1 MPVPDL
7 PPLSRRRLLQGA
19 ALLGGAWRLGARA
32 AGPEP
37 ASRPAQ
43 VAITLDLEM
52 SRNFP
57 TWDATHWDFEK
68 GNLDEPAKRYCVEAA
83 RRVRAR
89 GGRIHFFALGRTLE
103 QENVDWLRSIV
114 AAGHPV
120 GNHTYDHVSVL
131 ARRLEDI
138 QFRFK
143 RAPWLIAGRDPAE
156 VIRDN
161 IHRTTLALQSRL
173 GVDPAGFRTPGG
185 FDAGL
190 ADRPD
195 LQRML
200 LDLGF
205 TWISCKA
212 PRVNT
217 GPVGVE
223 PSAEVLA
230 AIARAQA
237 DARPFRYPSGL
248 IDVPMSPVSDVHAF
262 RNCRW
267 PLRAFLAAI
276 RAGVDWAIAH
286 GGAYDFLAHP
296 SVLYPMDPEFRAIDL
311 ICDLVEAAGPRA
323 ALVDVGTLARRAA

>member
-1 MPVPDL
+1 MPAPASPRL
-7 PPLSRRRLLQGA
+7 TRRRLLQGA

-32 AGPEP
+32 AAAGQ
-37 ASRPAQ
+37 AQ

-103 QENVDWLRSIV
+103 QENVDWLQGLV

-120 GNHTYDHVSVL
+120 GNHTYDHVAVL

-161 IHRTTLALQSRL
+161 IHRTTLALESRL
-173 GVDPAGFRTPGG
+173 GIRPAGFRTPGG

-223 PSAEVLA
+223 PGAEVLA

-237 DARPFRYPSGL
+237 DAQPFRYPSGL

-276 RAGVDWAIAH
+276 RAGVEWAIAH

>member
-1 MPVPDL
+1 MPASGSPRL
-7 PPLSRRRLLQGA
+7 TRRRLLQGA
-19 ALLGGAWRLGARA
+19 AVLGGTWGLGARA
-32 AGPEP
+32 AP
-37 ASRPAQ
+37 AGPAQ

-68 GNLDEPAKRYCVEAA
+68 GNLDEPTKRYCVEAA

-103 QENVDWLRSIV
+103 QENVDWLRGIV
-114 AAGHPV
+114 AGGHPV

-143 RAPWLIAGRDPAE
+143 RSPWLIAGREPAE

-161 IHRTTLALQSRL
+161 IHRTSLALQSRL
-173 GVDPAGFRTPGG
+173 GISPAGFRTPGG

-223 PSAEVLA
+223 PGAEVLA

-237 DARPFRYPSGL
+237 EAQPFRYPSGL

-276 RAGVDWAIAH
+276 RAGVEWAIAH